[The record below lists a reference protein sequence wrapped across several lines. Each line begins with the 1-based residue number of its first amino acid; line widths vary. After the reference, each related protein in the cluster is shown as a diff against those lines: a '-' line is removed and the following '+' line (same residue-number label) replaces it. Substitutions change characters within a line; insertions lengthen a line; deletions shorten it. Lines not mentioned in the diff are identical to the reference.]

1 MAANEPVTLEPISIS
16 IRIKLSVMM
25 FLQFMLFAVFWVQL
39 PGYLD
44 KIGVAGVQKW
54 LILSSMGFG
63 CMMSPIIGMIADRHF
78 SSQKVLMVLNALGG
92 LMLIGSAYVTSP
104 MVLFLVMLIYML
116 TYMPTWSLTNA
127 IAMAHSPAEKLPQIR
142 VFGSIGWFA
151 SGAFT
156 WVAINLIG
164 MKDGI
169 DGTNIPLICAGV
181 TCLVGAV
188 VATTLPDTPPPAKG
202 KPASVIDALGLRAVS
217 LMKDM
222 NFAFFILISIVVMF
236 PFALYWSFLG
246 SFLTDKGFGHVIT
259 VMGNWGQFA
268 EMFLMLLV
276 PVAIAKFGIKWTM
289 ALGLVALLVRFAA
302 FSMGEAYGGDIWI
315 YVGILVHGLI
325 FGFFFVGGQIYVDK
339 KAPEEIRGQAQGFI
353 FLITFGVGLV
363 VGTFTFGRLLELYSW
378 ATVMQIA
385 TAISAVGLLMFA
397 LMFKNEF
404 GGKQAE
410 AVPAGDAPA
419 AEIEETPAAE
429 EAPAAAPAADE
440 APAEEAA
447 AADEAQG
454 DDAE

>member
-1 MAANEPVTLEPISIS
+1 MADNESASLAPISMIV
-16 IRIKLSVMM
+16 RIKLSAMM

-78 SSQKVLMVLNALGG
+78 SSQKVLMILNALGG
-92 LMLIGSAYVTSP
+92 LMLIGSAYVTTP
-104 MVLFLVMLIYML
+104 MLLFLIMLIYML

-127 IAMAHSPAEKLPQIR
+127 IAMAHSPGEKLPQIR

-169 DGTNIPLICAGV
+169 EGTNIPLICAGV
-181 TCLVGAV
+181 TCLVGAA
-188 VATTLPDTPPPAKG
+188 VAMTLPDTPPPAKG

-217 LMKDM
+217 LMKDA
-222 NFAFFILISIVVMF
+222 NFAFFIIISIVVMF

-246 SFLTDKGFGHVIT
+246 SFLADKGFGHVTT

-276 PVAIAKFGIKWTM
+276 PVAIAKVGIKWTM
-289 ALGLVALLVRFAA
+289 ALGLGALLVRFGA
-302 FSMGEAYGGDIWI
+302 FSMGEAFGGDIWI

-339 KAPEEIRGQAQGFI
+339 KAPVEIRAQAQGFI

-363 VGTFTFGRLLELYSW
+363 AGTFAFGRLIELYSW
-378 ATVMQIA
+378 GTVMQIA
-385 TAISAVGLLMFA
+385 TVISAVGLVGYSLI
-397 LMFKNEF
+397 FKNEF

-410 AVPAGDAPA
+410 AAPAGDAPA
-419 AEIEETPAAE
+419 APAEEPAAE
-429 EAPAAAPAADE
+429 EDEEEKAPADDASDD
-440 APAEEAA
+440 EAA

-454 DDAE
+454 EDEA

>member
-1 MAANEPVTLEPISIS
+1 MADDKPTALEPISVA
-16 IRIKLSVMM
+16 IRIKLSAMM

-54 LILSSMGFG
+54 LIMSSMGFG

-92 LMLIGSAYVTSP
+92 LMLIGSAYVTEP
-104 MVLFLVMLIYML
+104 MLLFLIMVIYML
-116 TYMPTWSLTNA
+116 TYMPTWSLTNT

-156 WVAINLIG
+156 WVAINMIG

-181 TCLVGAV
+181 TCLVGAA
-188 VATTLPDTPPPAKG
+188 VAMTLPDTPPPAKG
-202 KPASVIDALGLRAVS
+202 KPASVIDALGLRAVT
-217 LMKDM
+217 LLKDK
-222 NFAFFILISIVVMF
+222 NFAFFIFISILVMF

-246 SFLTDKGFGHVIT
+246 SFLTAKGFGHVQT

-276 PVAIAKFGIKWTM
+276 PVAIAKVGIKWTM
-289 ALGLVALLVRFAA
+289 ALGLLALLVRFAA
-302 FSMGEAYGGDIWI
+302 FSMGEAFGGDIWI
-315 YVGILVHGLI
+315 FAGILVHGLI

-363 VGTFTFGRLLELYSW
+363 IGTFTFGKLLELYSW

-385 TAISAVGLLMFA
+385 TAISAVGLVLFM
-397 LMFKNEF
+397 LIFKNDF
-404 GGKQAE
+404 GGSHVE
-410 AVPAGDAPA
+410 AATEA
-419 AEIEETPAAE
+419 AIE
-429 EAPAAAPAADE
+429 EAPAADEVAA
-440 APAEEAA
+440 
-447 AADEAQG
+447 